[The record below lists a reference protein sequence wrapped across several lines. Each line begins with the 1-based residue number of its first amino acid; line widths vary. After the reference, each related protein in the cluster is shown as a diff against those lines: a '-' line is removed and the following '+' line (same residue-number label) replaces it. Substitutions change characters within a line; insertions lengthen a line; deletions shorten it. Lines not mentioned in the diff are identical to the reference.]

1 MFRKTLAAGAL
12 ALTMMTPAI
21 ADDFPTKPVEM
32 IVNFGAGGSTDT
44 VARLLAEKIK
54 AELGQNVV
62 VSNTSGAGGT
72 LGVAATADKPAD
84 GYHIGTAN
92 MPALVILPQLR
103 EMPYK
108 LSDVVQVAAV
118 MPYDYGIF
126 AKLDAPYDTWE
137 ELVAYAKE
145 NPGEVTYGSVGTGTT
160 NHLVM
165 ERIAKEIGI
174 SWRHVPFKG
183 GAKAVA
189 ALVGGHVDLINNT
202 IGPVLQSVKGGKVK
216 PILVTSARP
225 FTQIPDMPVILDK
238 GFDFAQLSYMS
249 IIAPAGIPQ
258 DVRTKLEAAVKAA
271 AEDPEVL
278 AAAAKLDLFP
288 AYMPGAEY
296 EAKLME
302 MGEEWGVLLKELGL
316 VK

>member
-12 ALTMMTPAI
+12 VLAMMTPAT
-21 ADDFPTKPVEM
+21 ANDFPTKPVEM

-44 VARLLAEKIK
+44 VARLLAEKMK
-54 AELGQNVV
+54 AALGQNVV
-62 VSNTSGAGGT
+62 VSNTGGAGGT

-92 MPALVILPQLR
+92 MPALAILPQLR
-103 EMPYK
+103 ELPYK
-108 LSDVVQVAAV
+108 PTDVVQIAAV

-126 AKLDAPYDTWE
+126 AKNDAPYDTWE
-137 ELVAYAKE
+137 ELLAYAKA
-145 NPGEVTYGSVGTGTT
+145 NPGTITYGSVGTGTT

-165 ERIAKEIGI
+165 ERIAKAAGI

-183 GAKAVA
+183 GAKAIA
-189 ALVGGHVDLINNT
+189 ALVGGHVDIVNNT

-225 FTQIPDMPVILDK
+225 FKLIPDMPVILDK
-238 GFDFAQLSYMS
+238 GFDFAQVSYMS

-258 DVRTKLEAAVKAA
+258 DIRAKLEAAVKAA
-271 AEDPEVL
+271 AEDPELL
-278 AAAAKLDLFP
+278 AAASKLDLYP

-296 EAKLME
+296 ETKLAE
-302 MGEEWGVLLKELGL
+302 MREQWGGLLNELGL